1 MAKKGSLLREI
12 PIIVVAAVVVSVI
25 VKTFLVHFFFIP
37 SGSMQNTLQIGD
49 RIAVNKVATFF
60 SEIKRGEVVVFKDP
74 NNWLGSAP
82 VTENKT
88 IVGKVKTGLEWAE
101 SNTYGYYKV
110 VTKTNPDIGMTDINK
125 FKIDANT
132 YNDLVETDNSY
143 VLEDGSNLRIVVTK
157 ETKSYY
163 EYEQELNEN
172 KRLISILKPEFV
184 SEIEGEL
191 ISIMKDTV
199 A

>member
-1 MAKKGSLLREI
+1 MCSSDLVLAMND
-12 PIIVVAAVVVSVI
+12 IVDPLSDWPLDYR
-25 VKTFLVHFFFIP
+25 TF
-37 SGSMQNTLQIGD
+37 
-49 RIAVNKVATFF
+49 
-60 SEIKRGEVVVFKDP
+60 IKFVTDKY
-74 NNWLGSAP
+74 SA
-82 VTENKT
+82 NASA
-88 IVGKVKTGLEWAE
+88 GQTGLEWAA

-110 VTKTNPDIGMTDINK
+110 VTKTNPDIGMTDTNK

-184 SEIEGEL
+184 SEIEAEL